1 MRLPH
6 LETERLLIRP
16 LTIDDLAAVVQLLDV
31 ELAEADFG
39 SEKPAS
45 QAERAAW
52 LQWTVLNYEQLARLY
67 QPPYG
72 ERAVT
77 LRTTG
82 QLIGLVGYV
91 PCLAPFD
98 QYAALRPAGAQPTRL
113 STPEFGLYY
122 ALAPAFQRQG
132 YAAEAAGAMIR
143 YAFNALQLRRIIA
156 TTSYDNAASIGVMR
170 KLGMRVERNPYP
182 DPPWLQIVGVLNNP
196 ASQGAT

>member
-1 MRLPH
+1 MRLPR

-16 LTIDDLAAVVQLLDV
+16 LTMDDLAAVFQLLDV
-31 ELAEADFG
+31 ELADADFG

-45 QAERAAW
+45 QAERAEH

-98 QYAALRPAGAQPTRL
+98 QYDALRPAGAPTRL
-113 STPEFGLYY
+113 SSPEFGLYY

-132 YAAEAAGAMIR
+132 YATEAAGAMIR
-143 YAFNALQLRRIIA
+143 YAFTELKLRRIIA
-156 TTSYDNAASIGVMR
+156 TTTYDNAASIGVMR
-170 KLGMRVERNPYP
+170 KLGMRIERNPYP
-182 DPPWLQIVGVLNNP
+182 DPPWLQIVGALDNP
-196 ASQGAT
+196 ASRDAP